1 MANNLYNLLIWLFDG
16 EDILNWKMKY
26 EIWTK
31 ISLKREHTF
40 SCYIE
45 YFSSSRASR
54 AFNEIPIFVQQT
66 GERIK
71 FAQTQYFTDS
81 DGGNLSC
88 TNHNLFMSQFD
99 INKKQ

>member
-1 MANNLYNLLIWLFDG
+1 MNEN
-16 EDILNWKMKY
+16 
-26 EIWTK
+26 
-31 ISLKREHTF
+31 ISKREHTF

-81 DGGNLSC
+81 DGGKS
-88 TNHNLFMSQFD
+88 FMHKS
-99 INKKQ
+99 